1 DVFPGR
7 RDGTF
12 ATPRTE
18 AFGTFPQETLVNTYV
33 LDVTGDGRP
42 DLLGQLVV
50 AFSTT
55 LVLRTRVA
63 RADGTLGPP
72 ADVRFGNYD
81 LASLVMADFNGDGFP
96 DLAGNYRGDRG
107 NVNPGNPDPNYAG
120 GRIYLFFG
128 QGDGTFPD
136 VQIVE
141 AEAPQGLAVA
151 DFNGDHRPDLVTA

>member
-1 DVFPGR
+1 
-7 RDGTF
+7 
-12 ATPRTE
+12 
-18 AFGTFPQETLVNTYV
+18 
-33 LDVTGDGRP
+33 
-42 DLLGQLVV
+42 

-81 LASLVMADFNGDGFP
+81 FASLVMADFNGDGFP

-151 DFNGDHRPDLVTA
+151 DFNGDHRPDLVTANYNRDAATVYLGRGDGTFADPVSYPLGRLRATDVTAADFD